1 MNDIFDQD
9 IKFLPG
15 VGPRRRDIL
24 EKDINVTTWGQM
36 LEYYPYKY
44 VDRSRIYS
52 IRELSGDMPYVQIKG
67 RILSFEEFATG
78 PRQKR
83 IVAHFS
89 DGMGVVDIV
98 WLRV

>member
-1 MNDIFDQD
+1 
-9 IKFLPG
+9 
-15 VGPRRRDIL
+15 
-24 EKDINVTTWGQM
+24 M

-89 DGMGVVDIV
+89 DGVGVVDIV
-98 WLRV
+98 WFRGGQYIYQQYKIGEEYIVFGRPTVFNGRFQFAIPT